1 MFEGINSLDEGW
13 DSNTL
18 AKELQK
24 YSNIDS
30 VLIRCLKLDSKKLA
44 NRYLEAF
51 VYSSYNEGTNK
62 KADNEIRNNFR
73 LPQMSMKEVVS
84 EISGCGRYIINRYE
98 REHRDDL
105 NLNITIP
112 PIIDLE
118 DRENSKFGETL
129 NYLNDT
135 DDITVGKLFEYNIMI
150 PVIQRDYCMGAR
162 ITGENDFLAFLLN
175 GFNKSDK
182 IKASTVLLSVALEEN
197 EKTIYIFDGQQR
209 TFTLYN
215 ILKYCGE
222 SDLKQYKFVGRDI
235 NNENEY
241 GSPYSKESVEQLYK
255 VLKNNKIDKKGFAE
269 YIKNNV
275 SLKVKT
281 VDSISGAEQ
290 FFMDINGG
298 VKLNKY
304 EIYKALLSNQLS
316 QIGRDDIVR
325 KIENKW
331 LQYFY
336 NFRIEYLQSS
346 NIKSDESDKEEIM
359 EIRFIEYVCRF
370 VYRKNH
376 HGLTYSDIWTDGSNG
391 IYKSNDVSYG
401 NRADKTESE
410 LLMFDEIESKSEIVT
425 KLDYVSRLD
434 KDDIVEIET
443 IMDYIVGLK
452 ITSGDLELVKSTEVG
467 CYLNS
472 TGNKLCF
479 IQLHIE
485 SDKKNVLK
493 SSCEYVK
500 RFIWSLDDENRK
512 SIRHYYKYKNISKL
526 RRIYDEDEII
536 RDIILNKIDKN
547 IIKGK
552 WFPYSICWK
561 NSIINI
567 FGGYHNEKKSLE
579 YRYDKEIPVYY
590 WKDVVKYKDK
600 ILRQAFLYEKFG
612 TESENLNLA
621 LVENG
626 IKYEDEG
633 YTNIERIEKK
643 IEYKDF
649 RFKFEKDEY
658 WQDFTTRSAYIFRYD
673 AYKVLEKRIVK
684 PK

>member
-1 MFEGINSLDEGW
+1 MLCSVVNNQPMEEFMNLNAYKTGFSVCDYIRANLISLNSFHKTEMEKKDINQILSWSLSNHSYKTAVAVLYNDIQNKLYRRYNLSDGKYKGIYELLIDQKLVDAKIMIIPVYESRINIIFKGLLNKNAEDYSSNEITENFDYWIRMLQKLAYTNRILDELEEELKQGEYHSFKQIDDYQLTTKKSFIIELFEGINSLDEGW

-84 EISGCGRYIINRYE
+84 EISGCGRYIIDRYE

-275 SLKVKT
+275 SLKV
-281 VDSISGAEQ
+281 
-290 FFMDINGG
+290 N
-298 VKLNKY
+298 
-304 EIYKALLSNQLS
+304 
-316 QIGRDDIVR
+316 
-325 KIENKW
+325 ENVPASAT
-331 LQYFY
+331 LTPADAGNLTYT
-336 NFRIEYLQSS
+336 SS
-346 NIKSDESDKEEIM
+346 N
-359 EIRFIEYVCRF
+359 
-370 VYRKNH
+370 
-376 HGLTYSDIWTDGSNG
+376 
-391 IYKSNDVSYG
+391 
-401 NRADKTESE
+401 
-410 LLMFDEIESKSEIVT
+410 
-425 KLDYVSRLD
+425 
-434 KDDIVEIET
+434 
-443 IMDYIVGLK
+443 
-452 ITSGDLELVKSTEVG
+452 
-467 CYLNS
+467 
-472 TGNKLCF
+472 
-479 IQLHIE
+479 
-485 SDKKNVLK
+485 
-493 SSCEYVK
+493 SS
-500 RFIWSLDDENRK
+500 IA
-512 SIRHYYKYKNISKL
+512 I
-526 RRIYDEDEII
+526 
-536 RDIILNKIDKN
+536 
-547 IIKGK
+547 
-552 WFPYSICWK
+552 
-561 NSIINI
+561 
-567 FGGYHNEKKSLE
+567 
-579 YRYDKEIPVYY
+579 
-590 WKDVVKYKDK
+590 
-600 ILRQAFLYEKFG
+600 
-612 TESENLNLA
+612 
-621 LVENG
+621 VENG
-626 IKYEDEG
+626 KIKGIKEGKANITVSFAENEMYYAAKNKTIEVTVTLNDASVAAEDITLDIGANATIAATTTPEG
-633 YTNIERIEKK
+633 LEVDYTPDKSGVVTVEDGVVTGVKVGTAKVTLTVGGDGVYAENSTTITVTVKK
-643 IEYKDF
+643 IDTTILAEESLELTIGSNDTVLVVIEPISANLNANFAVDTTKRDLTILYKF
-649 RFKFEKDEY
+649 NNLWYFC
-658 WQDFTTRSAYIFRYD
+658 T
-673 AYKVLEKRIVK
+673 
-684 PK
+684 